1 MDLNEAADAIVRL
14 NQPQQQGNEN
24 GDVQIKSES
33 TEESPNEEK
42 EGLLTEEPTEEVETE
57 DKDDQQDTG
66 KIKIEV
72 DGKEIEVDQDELLK
86 GYKEY
91 LKGETRQENLTKSF
105 QEAAEIRKAAEA
117 TTKEF
122 QTLLP
127 VVKEYEER
135 LAILDKVLEAPPIDF
150 QALNELLNNG
160 DTEEYLKKKAELED
174 WQMKKVAVRNQQQ
187 QVRQLLNEAQLK
199 QMQSQQAQERELLN
213 KNYPEL
219 KKPENSEKLAKYLI
233 ESYGYTPQDLKLV
246 IDHRNFIIADKA
258 RKYDELQLKASDSKR
273 VPNTPKVIK
282 KGAATVP
289 VDYKQDG
296 YRKAFSQ
303 LKSSGSIHDA
313 AELLLLKNKK

>member
-1 MDLNEAADAIVRL
+1 MDLNEAADALLRQ
-14 NQPQQQGNEN
+14 NQPQPQGNN
-24 GDVQIKSES
+24 DGDVQIKSE
-33 TEESPNEEK
+33 EEAPNEEK
-42 EGLLTEEPTEEVETE
+42 EGLLTTEESTEEVET
-57 DKDDQQDTG
+57 DQQETG

-72 DGKEIEVDQDELLK
+72 DGKELEVDQDELLK

-117 TTKEF
+117 RTKEF
-122 QTLLP
+122 ESLLP
-127 VVKEYEER
+127 VAKEYEER

-150 QALNELLNNG
+150 QTLNELLQSG

-174 WQMKKVAVRNQQQ
+174 WQMKKVAVRQQQQ
-187 QVRQLLNEAQLK
+187 QVKQLLSEAQLK
-199 QMQSQQAQERELLN
+199 QMQTQQATERELLN

-219 KKPENSEKLAKYLI
+219 KKRENSDKLVKYLT
-233 ESYGYTPQDLKLV
+233 EAYGYTPQDLKLV

-258 RKYDELQLKASDSKR
+258 RKYDELQLKASESKK

-296 YRKAFSQ
+296 YKRAFNQ
-303 LKSSGSIHDA
+303 LRSSGSVNDA
-313 AELLLLKNKK
+313 AELLLLKSKK